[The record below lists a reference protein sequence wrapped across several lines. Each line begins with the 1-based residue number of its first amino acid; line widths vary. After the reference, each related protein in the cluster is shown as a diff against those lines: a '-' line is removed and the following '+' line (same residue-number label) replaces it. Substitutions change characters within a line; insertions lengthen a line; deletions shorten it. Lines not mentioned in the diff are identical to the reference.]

1 MEGPAQL
8 EGLVRLDLDRLA
20 HKEFKEI
27 SDQLDRTK
35 LVKWE

>member
-8 EGLVRLDLDRLA
+8 EGLVQLDLDRLA

-27 SDQLDRTK
+27 SDQLDQAK

>member
-20 HKEFKEI
+20 HKEFTEI
-27 SDQLDRTK
+27 LDQLDRTK